1 MNRITLPLA
10 LMAGLAAPV
19 QVLAQDGISDVLGGV
34 ARAMITQELDRNSY
48 NQARQQN
55 TAAAYEQYLA
65 NFPQGAHRQ
74 EARTALNN
82 LLGRQPA
89 VQPPVYQQPQAVN
102 TAASIEA
109 NLGLSRRER
118 TEVQQQLTAL
128 GYNTRG
134 ADGAWGNN
142 TRTAIRNW
150 QTANGFAASGYVT
163 RQDLALMNSQYAAL
177 PKAQT
182 APLPGT
188 PAVGDEAAERALGL
202 SVSERREVQLRLT
215 LLGHQTEGTAGSFNA
230 DTRRA
235 LRAWQRS
242 QGSPETGYLT
252 SDQLRALQRQ
262 TGG

>member
-55 TAAAYEQYLA
+55 TVAAWEQYLA

-74 EARTALNN
+74 EARAALNT
-82 LLGRQPA
+82 LTGRQP
-89 VQPPVYQQPQAVN
+89 VTQPPVYAEPPVVN
-102 TAASIEA
+102 TAANTEA
-109 NLGLSRRER
+109 SLGLSRAER
-118 TEVQQQLTAL
+118 TNVQQQLTAL

-163 RQDLALMNSQYAAL
+163 RQDLALMSSQYAAL
-177 PKAQT
+177 PKSQAQP
-182 APLPGT
+182 APA
-188 PAVGDEAAERALGL
+188 PAAGDEAAERALGL

-215 LLGHQTEGTAGSFNA
+215 LLGHQTEGTMGSFNA

-242 QGSPETGYLT
+242 QGTAETGYLT